1 MMVYLR
7 LLGTSFNF
15 ALNALRANKLRT
27 TLSFLGVTIGIF
39 SIIAVL
45 AAVDSMDRNIKSE
58 LSGFDR
64 NMIYVFNRSFG
75 PTDIP
80 KWKYEQYPKMKYDE
94 YEYLKKNLASLE
106 YASFNYF
113 TKSEQVKYESNY
125 AEIFVRPCSSD
136 MQYLDNVKI
145 VHGRFFNESESI
157 NGVPVVVIGHEVA
170 QALFGESN
178 PVGQI
183 VRLYGKRFTVIGVI
197 EKQGALS
204 IGGSQDESAYMP
216 VNIMRQMFGDNSLVT
231 TTVVILKPNK
241 NVDIKHFEEEIIA
254 KLRIYRGLKESDE
267 NNFFVNVFGGM
278 LDMIEK
284 IIGQMN
290 VVGWIISGFSL
301 LVGGF
306 GIANIMFVSV
316 KERTHLIGI
325 QKAIGAK
332 SRFILFQF
340 LFEAVVLAVLGGF
353 VGILMVWG
361 IGFLVTK
368 FLDFEFVLS
377 GYNILI
383 GLGLSVFIGI
393 LSGYLPA
400 RSAALLDPVEAIR
413 MGG

>member
-1 MMVYLR
+1 MRVYLR
-7 LLGTSFNF
+7 LLSTSFSF
-15 ALNALRANKLRT
+15 AINALRINKLRT
-27 TLSFLGVTIGIF
+27 ALSFLGVTIGIF

-64 NMIYVFNRSFG
+64 NMIYVFDRSFG
-75 PTDIP
+75 PTEVP

-94 YEYLKKNLASLE
+94 YDYLKRNLANVE

-113 TKSEQVKYESNY
+113 TKSEQMKFGANY
-125 AEIFVRPCSSD
+125 AEVIMRPCSSD
-136 MQYLDNVKI
+136 MQFLDNVK
-145 VHGRFFNESESI
+145 VVNGRFFNESEAT

-170 QALFGESN
+170 NTLFEDFD
-178 PVGQI
+178 PVGQY

-197 EKQGALS
+197 EKQGS
-204 IGGSQDESAYMP
+204 ISVGGSQDESVYMP
-216 VNIMRQMFGDNSLVT
+216 VNIMRQMFGDNSLAS
-231 TTVVILKPNK
+231 TTVVILKPSK
-241 NVDIKHFEEEIIA
+241 DVDIKQFEDEIAA
-254 KLRIYRGLKESDE
+254 KLRLYRGLKEGEDD
-267 NNFFVNVFGGM
+267 NFFINVFGGM

-332 SRFILFQF
+332 RHFILFQF
-340 LFEAVVLAVLGGF
+340 LFEAVVLSLIGGL
-353 VGILMVWG
+353 VGIVMVWG
-361 IGFLVTK
+361 IGLLVTSL
-368 FLDFEFVLS
+368 LDFAFVLS
-377 GYNILI
+377 LSNIFV
-383 GLGLSVFIGI
+383 GLVLSGFIGV

-400 RSAALLDPVEAIR
+400 RSAAKLDPVEAIR

>member
-1 MMVYLR
+1 MIVYLR
-7 LLGTSFNF
+7 LLSTSFSF
-15 ALNALRANKLRT
+15 AINALRMNKLRT
-27 TLSFLGVTIGIF
+27 ALSFLGVTVGIF

-64 NMIYVFNRSFG
+64 NMIYVFNHSFG
-75 PTDIP
+75 PSEVP
-80 KWKYEQYPKMKYDE
+80 KWKSDQYPKMKYEE
-94 YEYLKKNLASLE
+94 YDYLKRNLTGVE

-113 TKSEQVKYESNY
+113 TKSEQMKYGANY
-125 AEIFVRPCSSD
+125 AEVVMRPCSSD

-145 VHGRFFNESESI
+145 VNGRFFNESESV

-170 QALFGESN
+170 NTLFNDLN
-178 PVGQI
+178 PVGQV

-197 EKQGALS
+197 EKQGSIS
-204 IGGSQDESAYMP
+204 IGGNQDESVYMP
-216 VNIMRQMFGDNSLVT
+216 VNIMRQMFGDNSLVS
-231 TTVVILKPNK
+231 TTVVILKPNRM
-241 NVDIKHFEEEIIA
+241 VDITHFEDEITA
-254 KLRIYRGLKESDE
+254 KLRLFRGLKESDE
-267 NNFFVNVFGGM
+267 SNFFVNVFGGM
-278 LDMIEK
+278 MDMIEK

-290 VVGWIISGFSL
+290 IVGWIISGFSL

-332 SRFILFQF
+332 SNFILFQF
-340 LFEAVVLAVLGGF
+340 LFEAVILALIGGL
-353 VGILMVWG
+353 VGIVMVWG
-361 IGFLVTK
+361 ISVIVSSL
-368 FLDFEFVLS
+368 LDFQFVLS
-377 GYNILI
+377 LSNIGI
-383 GLGLSVFIGI
+383 GLTLSVFIGM

-400 RSAALLDPVEAIR
+400 RSAAKLDPVEAIR

>member
-1 MMVYLR
+1 MIVYLR
-7 LLGTSFNF
+7 LLSTSFSF
-15 ALNALRANKLRT
+15 AINALRMNKLRT
-27 TLSFLGVTIGIF
+27 ALSFLGVTVGIF

-64 NMIYVFNRSFG
+64 NMIYVFNHSFG
-75 PTDIP
+75 PSEIP
-80 KWKYEQYPKMKYDE
+80 KWKSDQYPKMKYEE
-94 YEYLKKNLASLE
+94 YDYLKRNLNGVE

-113 TKSEQVKYESNY
+113 TKSEQMKYGANY
-125 AEIFVRPCSSD
+125 AEVVMRPCSSD

-145 VHGRFFNESESI
+145 VNGRFFNESESV

-170 QALFGESN
+170 NTLFNGLN
-178 PVGQI
+178 PVGQV

-197 EKQGALS
+197 EKQGSIS
-204 IGGSQDESAYMP
+204 IGGNQDESVYMP
-216 VNIMRQMFGDNSLVT
+216 VNIMRQMFGDNSLVS
-231 TTVVILKPNK
+231 TTVVILKPNRD
-241 NVDIKHFEEEIIA
+241 VEIKHFEDEITA
-254 KLRIYRGLKESDE
+254 KLRLFRGLKESDE
-267 NNFFVNVFGGM
+267 SNFFVNVFGGM
-278 LDMIEK
+278 MDMIEK

-290 VVGWIISGFSL
+290 IVGWIISGFSL

-332 SRFILFQF
+332 SNFILFQF
-340 LFEAVVLAVLGGF
+340 LFEAIILALIGGL
-353 VGILMVWG
+353 VGIIMVWG
-361 IGFLVTK
+361 ISVIVSSL
-368 FLDFEFVLS
+368 LDFQFVLS
-377 GYNILI
+377 LSNIGI
-383 GLGLSVFIGI
+383 GLTLSVFIGM

-400 RSAALLDPVEAIR
+400 RSAAKLDPVEAIR

>member
-1 MMVYLR
+1 MIVYLR
-7 LLGTSFNF
+7 LLSTSFSF
-15 ALNALRANKLRT
+15 AINALRMNKLRT
-27 TLSFLGVTIGIF
+27 ALSFLGVTVGIF

-64 NMIYVFNRSFG
+64 NMIYVFNHSFG
-75 PTDIP
+75 PSEIP
-80 KWKYEQYPKMKYDE
+80 KWKSDQYPKMKYEE
-94 YEYLKKNLASLE
+94 YDYLKRNLTGVE

-113 TKSEQVKYESNY
+113 TKSEQMKYGANY
-125 AEIFVRPCSSD
+125 AEVVMRPCSSD

-145 VHGRFFNESESI
+145 VNGRFFNESESV

-170 QALFGESN
+170 NTLFNGLN

-197 EKQGALS
+197 EKQGSIS
-204 IGGSQDESAYMP
+204 IGGNQDESVYMP
-216 VNIMRQMFGDNSLVT
+216 VNIMRQMFGDNSLVS
-231 TTVVILKPNK
+231 TTVVILKPNRD
-241 NVDIKHFEEEIIA
+241 VEIKHFEDEITA
-254 KLRIYRGLKESDE
+254 KLRLFRGLKESDE
-267 NNFFVNVFGGM
+267 SNFFVNVFGGM
-278 LDMIEK
+278 MDMIEK

-290 VVGWIISGFSL
+290 IVGWIISGFSL

-316 KERTHLIGI
+316 KERTHLIGV

-332 SRFILFQF
+332 SNFILFQF
-340 LFEAVVLAVLGGF
+340 LFEAIILALIGGL
-353 VGILMVWG
+353 VGIIMVWG
-361 IGFLVTK
+361 ISVIVSSL
-368 FLDFEFVLS
+368 LDFQFVLS
-377 GYNILI
+377 LSNIGI
-383 GLGLSVFIGI
+383 GLTLSVFIGM

-400 RSAALLDPVEAIR
+400 RSAAKLDPVEAIR